1 MVLIIITVAIYFLAT
16 KLYKKFTF
24 AFTLPVLTVTAIMI
38 CLFSFLVFLIMSIGK
53 MEETFFQAY

>member
-38 CLFSFLVFLIMSIGK
+38 CLF
-53 MEETFFQAY
+53 